1 MAEESTNGHGESR
14 LDRMERLME
23 FLIQDQVAFRDEH
36 RKFRDDLELVI
47 QDHLALRDEF
57 RDEHRQLLTAQV
69 VLTDRVD
76 KLTQRMDKG
85 AERMDRL
92 AETSQRADERM
103 DALIAVV
110 DGIVRRQPPQAP

>member
-14 LDRMERLME
+14 LDRMEKLME
-23 FLIQDQVAFRDEH
+23 L
-36 RKFRDDLELVI
+36 LI
-47 QDHLALRDEF
+47 QDHLAF
-57 RDEHRQLLTAQV
+57 RDDHRQFRDDLRQLLTAQG

-76 KLTQRMDKG
+76 KLAVSVQELR
-85 AERMDRL
+85 E
-92 AETSQRADERM
+92 SQKDSDERM

>member
-14 LDRMERLME
+14 LDRMEKLME
-23 FLIQDQVAFRDEH
+23 L
-36 RKFRDDLELVI
+36 LI
-47 QDHLALRDEF
+47 QDHLAF

-110 DGIVRRQPPQAP
+110 DGIVRRQPPQLP

>member
-14 LDRMERLME
+14 LDRMEKLME
-23 FLIQDQVAFRDEH
+23 L
-36 RKFRDDLELVI
+36 LI
-47 QDHLALRDEF
+47 QDHLAF

-76 KLTQRMDKG
+76 KLTQRMDK
-85 AERMDRL
+85 L
-92 AETSQRADERM
+92 AETSQRTDERMAKLAESSQRSDERM

>member
-14 LDRMERLME
+14 LDRMEKLME
-23 FLIQDQVAFRDEH
+23 L
-36 RKFRDDLELVI
+36 LI
-47 QDHLALRDEF
+47 QDHLAF
-57 RDEHRQLLTAQV
+57 RDDHRQFRDDFRQLLTAQV

-76 KLTQRMDKG
+76 KLTQRMDKL

-110 DGIVRRQPPQAP
+110 DGVVRRPPPQTP